1 MTAPARDR
9 RSAGQAAPTERS
21 ALKAVALP
29 SEHGGWGLAAE
40 PGLLGLLVAP
50 SVAGAAIAVAAVVA
64 FLVRTP
70 LKLALVD
77 RRRGRSLPRT
87 RLAARVAA
95 LEALVLVALAALAVS
110 TAGTTWLIPLLLA
123 APLFVVELW
132 FDVRSRGR
140 RLVPELC
147 GSVGAAS
154 VAAAVVVA
162 GGAPATVAVAV
173 WTVLA
178 ARSLGAIPYV
188 RTQVQRLHR
197 RDAAP
202 GPGGSDAA
210 QAVGVAV
217 AAAVVV
223 VEPAAAVG
231 ALAVAVTAVV
241 RVVGVRRPPVPA
253 VRLGAVESLLGV
265 LVVVATAIG
274 LHLGGAV

>member
-1 MTAPARDR
+1 VTAPARDQQR
-9 RSAGQAAPTERS
+9 PAPVERS
-21 ALKAVALP
+21 AIKAVALP

-95 LEALVLVALAALAVS
+95 VEGLVLVALAAVAVV
-110 TAGTTWLIPLLLA
+110 TAGVAWIVPLVLA
-123 APLFVVELW
+123 APLFAVELW

-154 VAAAVVVA
+154 VAASVAVA
-162 GGAPATVAVAV
+162 GGAPTSVAVVAWV
-173 WTVLA
+173 VLA
-178 ARSLGAIPYV
+178 ARSIAAIPYV

-197 RDAAP
+197 PTAAP
-202 GPGGSDAA
+202 GPGGSDLA
-210 QAVGVAV
+210 QAAGVVV
-217 AAAVVV
+217 AAAAVV
-223 VEPAAAVG
+223 VEPAAALG
-231 ALAVAVTAVV
+231 AAAVAATAAV
-241 RVVGVRRPPVPA
+241 RLVGVRRPPVPA
-253 VRLGAVESLLGV
+253 VRLGAAESVLGV
-265 LVVVATAIG
+265 LVVVATAVG

>member
-1 MTAPARDR
+1 MTAPARDER
-9 RSAGQAAPTERS
+9 RPAPAERS
-21 ALKAVALP
+21 ALKTVALP

-50 SVAGAAIAVAAVVA
+50 SVAGAAIAAAAVVA

-87 RLAARVAA
+87 RLAAQVAA
-95 LEALVLVALAALAVS
+95 VEGLVLVALAAVAIA
-110 TAGTTWLIPLLLA
+110 TAGPSWLVPLVLA
-123 APLFVVELW
+123 APLFAVEAW

-147 GSVGAAS
+147 GSVGASS

-162 GGAPATVAVAV
+162 GGAPVVVAVVV
-173 WTVLA
+173 WAVLA
-178 ARSLGAIPYV
+178 ARSVAAIPYV

-197 RDAAP
+197 PAAAP
-202 GPGGSDAA
+202 GPGGSDLA
-210 QAVGVAV
+210 QAVGVAL
-217 AAAVVV
+217 AAAAVV
-223 VEPAAAVG
+223 VEPAAALG
-231 ALAVAVTAVV
+231 AVAVATTAVV

-253 VRLGAVESLLGV
+253 VRLGAVESALGV
-265 LVVVATAIG
+265 LVVVATAVG

>member
-1 MTAPARDR
+1 VTAPAREQL
-9 RSAGQAAPTERS
+9 RSAAAERS
-21 ALKAVALP
+21 ALRAVALP

-64 FLVRTP
+64 FLLRTP

-95 LEALVLVALAALAVS
+95 VEAVVLVGLAVVAVWSAGATWFVPLVLA
-110 TAGTTWLIPLLLA
+110 T
-123 APLFVVELW
+123 PLFAVELW

-154 VAAAVVVA
+154 VAASVVVA
-162 GGAPATVAVAV
+162 GGAPVAVAV
-173 WTVLA
+173 VAWAVLA
-178 ARSLGAIPYV
+178 ARSIAAIPYV

-197 RDAAP
+197 PTAAP
-202 GPGGSDAA
+202 GAGGSDLA
-210 QAVGVAV
+210 QAVGVAI
-217 AAAVVV
+217 AAAAVV
-223 VEPAAAVG
+223 VEPAAALGAV
-231 ALAVAVTAVV
+231 ALAATAIV

-253 VRLGAVESLLGV
+253 VRLGAAESALGV
-265 LVVVATAIG
+265 LVVVATAVG

>member
-9 RSAGQAAPTERS
+9 RQAAPAERS
-21 ALKAVALP
+21 PLKAVALP

-50 SVAGAAIAVAAVVA
+50 SVAGAAIALAAVVA

-87 RLAARVAA
+87 RLAARVAVV
-95 LEALVLVALAALAVS
+95 EALVLAGLAAVAVWSAGDAWLVPLA
-110 TAGTTWLIPLLLA
+110 LA

-162 GGAPATVAVAV
+162 GGAPTAVALV
-173 WTVLA
+173 AWAVLA
-178 ARSLGAIPYV
+178 ARSIAAIPYV

-197 RDAAP
+197 PTAAP
-202 GPGGSDAA
+202 GPGGSDLA
-210 QAVGVAV
+210 QVAGVVV
-217 AAAVVV
+217 AAAAVA

-231 ALAVAVTAVV
+231 ALAVAATAVV

-253 VRLGAVESLLGV
+253 VRLGAVESAHGL
-265 LVVVATAIG
+265 LVVVATAVG